1 MNELFKSLGEEL
13 ARHRQEK
20 NLTVAQISAKL
31 KIAENFLE
39 KMEQGDFS
47 FLPAVYVR
55 AFVRSVAAE
64 VGLDPDQIAQR
75 FAAAAAPAA
84 SQDAGAGAGNGAPA
98 PAASTAGAAGDET
111 ESASSTAG
119 AGHGTVRSTPGGAS
133 PVLTG
138 VEPEA
143 NTEAADAGWFKS
155 PITLGIMLIIVLV
168 GLYAVFSRKPQAPP
182 DPLETGI
189 SVITPGSETGSLRDA
204 PLIPITEGDKVDT
217 TTVSQHTLTLKSDE
231 TAWVRI
237 VYQDSLVDEGVFES
251 GFSRSWM
258 SPEKFYLKIG
268 NAGGIRL
275 IFDGT
280 DLGLPGKKGQVV
292 TVVVTKEGIT
302 ALAPGEG
309 PALLTQISQ

>member
-1 MNELFKSLGEEL
+1 MNEQFKSMGEEL
-13 ARHRQEK
+13 ARHRQDK

-39 KMEQGDFS
+39 KMEQGDFA

-55 AFVRSVAAE
+55 AFLRSVAAE
-64 VGLDPDQIAQR
+64 IGLDPDQMAQR
-75 FAAAAAPAA
+75 LAAAAAPDT
-84 SQDAGAGAGNGAPA
+84 SQREAPGGAGSAPA
-98 PAASTAGAAGDET
+98 PIRTAPATPDEVT
-111 ESASSTAG
+111 EPP
-119 AGHGTVRSTPGGAS
+119 RSTPGAGPGRGTPDGTA
-133 PVLTG
+133 PDYNG
-138 VEPEA
+138 VEREKNKDA
-143 NTEAADAGWFKS
+143 GDAGWFKS
-155 PITLGIMLIIVLV
+155 PVTLGIMLIIVLV
-168 GLYAVFSRKPQAPP
+168 GLYLAFGRKPQAPP

-189 SVITPGSETGSLRDA
+189 SVVTPGTETQSLRDA
-204 PLIPITEGDKVDT
+204 PLIPITEGNKVDT
-217 TTVSQHTLTLKSDE
+217 VTVSQHTLTLKSDE

-292 TVVVTKEGIT
+292 TVLVTKEGIS

-309 PALLTQISQ
+309 PALLNRIGE